1 MTSGHRTRWGDTNWL
16 ASITA
21 LLQFFYRSHFK
32 AIKVTVI
39 PKCSTQLQRGFN
51 FMVPSSLHF
60 PKLKVENGREKKK
73 KGCFLWSQSIQFFYL
88 TTTSGCGQWWPW
100 RHNGWPRTGLASALL
115 KPTNQEEKQANTHTD
130 MGNQSYAS
138 GNGANWVCN
147 RETGPCMFGGGR
159 ETADGG
165 KKKRNW
171 VKRK

>member
-73 KGCFLWSQSIQFFYL
+73 KKRLLSLKSVHSVL
-88 TTTSGCGQWWPW
+88 LLDHHQWMWVVVALETQWLAPD
-100 RHNGWPRTGLASALL
+100 RPGLCPPKAYKS
-115 KPTNQEEKQANTHTD
+115 
-130 MGNQSYAS
+130 
-138 GNGANWVCN
+138 
-147 RETGPCMFGGGR
+147 
-159 ETADGG
+159 GG
-165 KKKRNW
+165 KASKYSHRHGKSELCF
-171 VKRK
+171 RKWCQLSM